1 MIMMLKRN
9 DNLYVLLLQT
19 EQIGQFVIVS
29 ELTKKDYDFMLTH
42 FKRIRN
48 CADAIA
54 KEYGNACY
62 YFPTS
67 QITPEVQVMFYNRG
81 TDDYCIKLNLA
92 QKIVSEMIGVE
103 LDLMIFELECLP
115 NHQAGTPAYFP
126 PAKDKDNDR

>member
-48 CADAIA
+48 CTDAIA

-103 LDLMIFELECLP
+103 LDLMIFELENLP
-115 NHQAGTPAYFP
+115 HHQCGTPAYFP
-126 PAKDKDNDR
+126 PAKDKQNDR